1 MIPVAKLAG
10 TLYRI
15 HWLVLGLF
23 GLGVYLGQGRLLLLL
38 LAVLFFH
45 EMAHVITARALGI
58 KVNAVELTP
67 FGGQAHIEDFTG
79 LEPDK
84 ELFMSLAGPLA
95 SLSLAAFFYL
105 VPTYPDVDTGLW
117 LMRFNLFLGLFNLLP
132 ALPMDGGRVLRSWL
146 SPLMGFRRATRLAA
160 FMGMVCA
167 LAIIVH
173 GFYYAQETLPMAQ
186 EIMAGLILFWF
197 ALRESRFLAYS
208 FMRYLIHKK
217 SELKR
222 LGLLETRQL
231 VSSWD
236 TPVRNLLKD
245 TRPKHYLIVVVL
257 DDCHHVAGVYT
268 EAEII
273 ECFMEQGPMATLRE
287 CRF

>member
-1 MIPVAKLAG
+1 MIPLAKVAG
-10 TLYRI
+10 TFYRI
-15 HWLVLGLF
+15 HWLVLALVGLCI
-23 GLGVYLGQGRLLLLL
+23 YLDQGRLLLLL
-38 LAVLFFH
+38 LAALFFH

-95 SLSLAAFFYL
+95 SLTLAAFFYL
-105 VPTYPDVDTGLW
+105 VPTSLDAETSLW

-146 SPLMGFRRATRLAA
+146 SPWLGFRRATRLAA
-160 FMGMVCA
+160 FMGMLCA
-167 LAIIVH
+167 VTIAAH
-173 GFYYAQETLPMAQ
+173 GYYYTTGTLTMAQ
-186 EIMAGLILFWF
+186 EIMAGVVLFWF

-217 SELKR
+217 SELNR

-236 TPVRNLLKD
+236 TPVKNLLKD

-257 DDCHHVAGVYT
+257 DDSHHVAGIYT

-273 ECFMEQGPMATLRE
+273 ECFMEKGPMTTLRE